1 MLRLNDVTI
10 ARGTRILYEHATA
23 VADAADR
30 VGLVGENGCGK
41 SSLFA
46 AILGELAPEAGTID
60 APPLERISHVAQS
73 VVETDEEALAYVL
86 SGHAPLMAAKKEAE
100 EAAFVPDGTVDEA
113 AESGDAM
120 REAAALAQLAEVN
133 EGAVRAQALTIMGG
147 LGFLPADATALVKSF
162 SGGWRNRLAL
172 ARALMRP
179 ADLLLLD
186 EPTNHLDMDSL
197 IWLEAWLKRVHCTV
211 IIISHDREFLDR
223 ATNTTWAI
231 ENGKLERYG
240 GNYSFYETQ
249 RIEKMRL
256 QDAAAKA
263 YERQASHL
271 AAFIERFRY
280 KATKARQAQSRI
292 KMLDKL
298 QAVEPVRARR
308 EWRFE
313 FPVPERTPEHLIDIE
328 HLTLGYGEHVVLKDV
343 TLTIRS
349 GDRVG
354 VLGVNGA
361 GKSTLIKAIAGTLEP
376 MSGTL
381 RRGQG
386 LVIGYFAQH
395 QLEQL
400 DLESTPLEVFKHK
413 APTVRE
419 QELRDWLGR
428 FRFSGDFADTK
439 IRTFSG
445 GEKARLALAL
455 IAWDKPNLLVLD
467 EPTNHLDMATREALT
482 MALSQF
488 EGALLL
494 VSHDRHLLR
503 STCDSLILVHDGSCG
518 AYDGDLDDY
527 AALVLEHR
535 KSVLEADRQSRA
547 VPQAEPQVNR
557 REERRQAA
565 QERAQKAAL
574 KKPLL
579 KKLADLEKRMNEG
592 NAKLAELDA
601 KIADSG
607 WYASAAPEEVQ
618 TVMKERGLL
627 ADEVAKIEE
636 EWLTVSEEI
645 EAIG

>member
-86 SGHAPLMAAKKEAE
+86 SGHAPLMAAEKEAE
-100 EAAFVPDGTVDEA
+100 EA

>member
-100 EAAFVPDGTVDEA
+100 EA

-361 GKSTLIKAIAGTLEP
+361 GKSTLIKAIAGALEP

>member
-100 EAAFVPDGTVDEA
+100 EA

-618 TVMKERGLL
+618 SVMKERGLL

>member
-100 EAAFVPDGTVDEA
+100 EA

-298 QAVEPVRARR
+298 QAFEPVRARR
-308 EWRFE
+308 EWCFE

>member
-100 EAAFVPDGTVDEA
+100 EA

-439 IRTFSG
+439 IRTVSG

-455 IAWDKPNLLVLD
+455 IAWDKPNLLLLD

>member
-60 APPLERISHVAQS
+60 APPLERIFHVAQS

-100 EAAFVPDGTVDEA
+100 EA

-557 REERRQAA
+557 RQERRQAA

-579 KKLADLEKRMNEG
+579 KKLADLEKSMNEG

>member
-100 EAAFVPDGTVDEA
+100 EAA
-113 AESGDAM
+113 ESGDAM

-186 EPTNHLDMDSL
+186 EPTNHLDIDSL

>member
-100 EAAFVPDGTVDEA
+100 EAA
-113 AESGDAM
+113 ESGDAM

-147 LGFLPADATALVKSF
+147 LGFLPADAAALVKSF

>member
-100 EAAFVPDGTVDEA
+100 EA

-607 WYASAAPEEVQ
+607 WYASAAPVEVQ

>member
-100 EAAFVPDGTVDEA
+100 EA

-455 IAWDKPNLLVLD
+455 IAWDKPNLLVFD

>member
-100 EAAFVPDGTVDEA
+100 EAA
-113 AESGDAM
+113 ESGDAM

-147 LGFLPADATALVKSF
+147 LGFLPVDATALVKSF

>member
-100 EAAFVPDGTVDEA
+100 EA

-503 STCDSLILVHDGSCG
+503 STCDSLILVHAGSCG

>member
-60 APPLERISHVAQS
+60 TPPLERISHVAQS

-100 EAAFVPDGTVDEA
+100 EAA
-113 AESGDAM
+113 ESGDAM

-133 EGAVRAQALTIMGG
+133 EGAVRAHALTIMGG

-256 QDAAAKA
+256 QDAAAKV

-645 EAIG
+645 EAIV

>member
-100 EAAFVPDGTVDEA
+100 EA

-503 STCDSLILVHDGSCG
+503 STCDSLILVHDGSYG

>member
-73 VVETDEEALAYVL
+73 VVETDEGALAYVL

-100 EAAFVPDGTVDEA
+100 EA

-133 EGAVRAQALTIMGG
+133 EGAVRAQALTIIGG

-547 VPQAEPQVNR
+547 MPQAEPQVNR

-565 QERAQKAAL
+565 QERAQRAAL

>member
-100 EAAFVPDGTVDEA
+100 EAA
-113 AESGDAM
+113 ESGDAM

-133 EGAVRAQALTIMGG
+133 EGAVRTQALTIMGG

>member
-100 EAAFVPDGTVDEA
+100 EAA
-113 AESGDAM
+113 ESGDAM

-147 LGFLPADATALVKSF
+147 LGFLPTDATALVKSF

>member
-100 EAAFVPDGTVDEA
+100 EAT
-113 AESGDAM
+113 ESGDAM

>member
-100 EAAFVPDGTVDEA
+100 EA

-328 HLTLGYGEHVVLKDV
+328 HLTLGYSEHVVLKDV

>member
-73 VVETDEEALAYVL
+73 VVETDEEALTYVL

-100 EAAFVPDGTVDEA
+100 EA

>member
-100 EAAFVPDGTVDEA
+100 EA

-328 HLTLGYGEHVVLKDV
+328 HLTLGYGEHIVLKDV

-455 IAWDKPNLLVLD
+455 IAWGKPNLLVLD

>member
-100 EAAFVPDGTVDEA
+100 EA

-313 FPVPERTPEHLIDIE
+313 FSVPERTPEHLIDIE

>member
-100 EAAFVPDGTVDEA
+100 EA

-455 IAWDKPNLLVLD
+455 IVWDKPNLLVLD

-636 EWLTVSEEI
+636 EWLTVSERN
-645 EAIG
+645 

>member
-1 MLRLNDVTI
+1 MLRLNDATI

-100 EAAFVPDGTVDEA
+100 EAA
-113 AESGDAM
+113 ESGDAM

-133 EGAVRAQALTIMGG
+133 EGAVRAQALTFMGG

>member
-100 EAAFVPDGTVDEA
+100 EAA
-113 AESGDAM
+113 ESGDAM
-120 REAAALAQLAEVN
+120 REAAAIAQLAEVN

-256 QDAAAKA
+256 QDAATKA

-376 MSGTL
+376 LSGTL

>member
-73 VVETDEEALAYVL
+73 VVETDEKALAYVL

-100 EAAFVPDGTVDEA
+100 EAA
-113 AESGDAM
+113 ESGDAM
-120 REAAALAQLAEVN
+120 REAAALVQLAEVN
-133 EGAVRAQALTIMGG
+133 EGVVRAQALTIMGG

-376 MSGTL
+376 MSGTF
-381 RRGQG
+381 RRRQG

-535 KSVLEADRQSRA
+535 KSVLEADRQRRA

>member
-100 EAAFVPDGTVDEA
+100 EAA
-113 AESGDAM
+113 ESGDAM

-147 LGFLPADATALVKSF
+147 VGFLPADATALVKSF

-601 KIADSG
+601 KIADNG

>member
-73 VVETDEEALAYVL
+73 VVETDEGALAYVL

-100 EAAFVPDGTVDEA
+100 EAA
-113 AESGDAM
+113 ESGDAM
-120 REAAALAQLAEVN
+120 REAAALAQLAEIN

-565 QERAQKAAL
+565 QERAQRAAL

>member
-100 EAAFVPDGTVDEA
+100 EA

-601 KIADSG
+601 KIADNG

>member
-100 EAAFVPDGTVDEA
+100 EAA
-113 AESGDAM
+113 ESDDAM

>member
-100 EAAFVPDGTVDEA
+100 EA

-211 IIISHDREFLDR
+211 IIIISHDREFLDR

-298 QAVEPVRARR
+298 QAVEPVRSRR

>member
-100 EAAFVPDGTVDEA
+100 EA

-455 IAWDKPNLLVLD
+455 ISWDKPNLLVLD

-557 REERRQAA
+557 RQERRQAA

-579 KKLADLEKRMNEG
+579 KKLADLEKSMNEG

>member
-100 EAAFVPDGTVDEA
+100 EA

-343 TLTIRS
+343 TLTIQS

>member
-73 VVETDEEALAYVL
+73 VVETDEGALAYVL

-100 EAAFVPDGTVDEA
+100 EA

>member
-10 ARGTRILYEHATA
+10 ARGTRILYEHATV

-100 EAAFVPDGTVDEA
+100 EA